1 MLTNPPLTAQNFDEY
16 DSGDENQDEETSKYL
31 NKEIEK
37 AEADNQPEGR
47 PGTLLN
53 RMISYGNKKT
63 EDQLAR
69 EAAEAN
75 ARNTAGAQHT

>member
-1 MLTNPPLTAQNFDEY
+1 MSPTAQNFDEY

-37 AEADNQPEGR
+37 AETENHPEGR

-53 RMISYGNKKT
+53 RMISHGNKKT

-75 ARNTAGAQHT
+75 ARNSGSVQHS